1 MSRQRLLSRVLVT
14 LLCLVIPQW
23 QALAA
28 DDNLLAYKLYQQ
40 GDYTQAGEI
49 FTDPAWKGM
58 ALYRS
63 AQWWRA
69 AEAFLRADDAL
80 SAYNLGNCYA
90 QLGYFALA
98 LDAYQGALSLNPAL
112 DNAEHNARIMR
123 QILTSESDQQQ
134 QGGRQAK
141 GEEID
146 RLDTDNQEDGGGSSS
161 SDTGEQDSANSEQS
175 TGESGEADDQQL
187 SSTEQAQAGT
197 RGDSSEKTDKRQPPE
212 GNDGSTASGSPTDE
226 PNESGKPSGGAD
238 TDEPTTESASAGMRT
253 DLENAQATT
262 QWLNRIQNDPQ
273 LFLQKRLKLEQQ
285 RRLSAGQTP
294 PGGGSTW

>member
-98 LDAYQGALSLNPAL
+98 LDAYQRALSLNPAL

-123 QILTSESDQQQ
+123 QILTSEGDQQQ

-141 GEEID
+141 GEEIG
-146 RLDTDNQEDGGGSSS
+146 RLDTDSQEDGGGSS

-175 TGESGEADDQQL
+175 AGESGEADDQQL

-262 QWLNRIQNDPQ
+262 QWLNRIQNDAQ